1 MKHFL
6 LTFLILKSICSLAQN
21 EKLILT
27 ENDNDLWFQSLKTT
41 EKLTEKIDFINQRLI
56 QDLNVYI
63 EWGFPDGITV
73 ERIPKLDSIRKI
85 RTKGFCK
92 PLYVVKYKTK
102 QITFRIENP
111 LDAELTNSV
120 SEFITENNI
129 YSIEVWTDDKRQVL
143 YGTSA
148 DCGIVF
154 LKTNKRKVYKGFKKL
169 ELTNWKYDEISNYE

>member
-6 LTFLILKSICSLAQN
+6 LTLLILKSICSLAQN

-92 PLYVVKYKTK
+92 PLYVVKYKNK
-102 QITFRIENP
+102 QIAFRIENP
-111 LDAELTNSV
+111 INAELTNSV
-120 SEFITENNI
+120 SELITRNNI
-129 YSIEVWTDDKRQVL
+129 SDLEVWTDDKRQVL

-148 DCGIVF
+148 NCGIVF
-154 LKTNKRKVYKGFKKL
+154 ISTNKRKVYKEFKKL
-169 ELTNWKYDEISNYE
+169 KLTNFYMDEIANY

>member
-6 LTFLILKSICSLAQN
+6 LTFLILQSICSLAQN

-27 ENDNDLWFQSLKTT
+27 ENTNDLWFQSLNATD
-41 EKLTEKIDFINQRLI
+41 ELCEKIDLINQRLI
-56 QDLNVYI
+56 NDINVYI

-73 ERIPKLDSIRKI
+73 QRIPKLDSIRKI
-85 RTKGFCK
+85 RRKGFCK

-111 LDAELTNSV
+111 LNSELTDSV
-120 SEFITENNI
+120 SELITKNNI
-129 YSIEVWTDDKRQVL
+129 CGVEVWTDDERQVL

-148 DCGIVF
+148 DCGIIF
-154 LKTNKRKVYKGFKKL
+154 ISTDKSKVYKAFKNLK
-169 ELTNWKYDEISNYE
+169 LTNFYMDEIGNY